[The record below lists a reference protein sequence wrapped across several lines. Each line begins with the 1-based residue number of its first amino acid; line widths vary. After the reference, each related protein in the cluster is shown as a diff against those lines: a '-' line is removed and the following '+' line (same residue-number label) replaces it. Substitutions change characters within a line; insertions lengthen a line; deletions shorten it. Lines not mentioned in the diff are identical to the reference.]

1 MEDEGKSRKQ
11 LLRELAQLRRKVAEL
26 ATSEAECRRAEEAL
40 ASWRRWSHHSSNQRN
55 TRLGQYLCYDRVATC
70 WLGRQD

>member
-26 ATSEAECRRAEEAL
+26 ATSEAECKQAEEAL
-40 ASWRRWSHHSSNQRN
+40 VLLAK
-55 TRLGQYLCYDRVATC
+55 VVPPFF
-70 WLGRQD
+70 